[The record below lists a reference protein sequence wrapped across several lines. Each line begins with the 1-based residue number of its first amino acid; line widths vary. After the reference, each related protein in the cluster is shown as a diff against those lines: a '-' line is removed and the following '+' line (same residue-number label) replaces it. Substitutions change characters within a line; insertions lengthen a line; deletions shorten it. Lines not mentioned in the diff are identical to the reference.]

1 MRNNLRQGLWIVALA
16 VMFTM
21 FGAPTAARAQSQE
34 GMEHGQGHNKD
45 NHRNNADRNDNDRY
59 DNDRYANNSSYQQ
72 GLQQGQ
78 SDRQRNRQRQ
88 YHYKSYGNQD
98 RQAYAAGYDRGY
110 ESWNG
115 LRGER
120 GNDQFG
126 RNTNPGFRM
135 GYTDGSTDGQ
145 NDSRLNK
152 QQKYGLGYKHPD
164 RGYVSGY
171 GDKDSYKQQYR
182 AGYEQG
188 YNEGYGRR

>member
-1 MRNNLRQGLWIVALA
+1 MKQQLRQGLWMLALA
-16 VMFTM
+16 VLFTM
-21 FGAPTAARAQSQE
+21 FGVPTLARAQSQE
-34 GMEHGQGHNKD
+34 GLEHGQGHNKD
-45 NHRNNADRNDNDRY
+45 RDNRNDGAYNDADRYNNNA
-59 DNDRYANNSSYQQ
+59 SYQQ
-72 GLQQGQ
+72 GMRQGEH
-78 SDRQRNRQRQ
+78 DRQRNRERR
-88 YHYKSYGNQD
+88 YRYYSNNNQD

-126 RNTNPGFRM
+126 RNANPGFRM

-145 NDSRLNK
+145 NDRRLNK

-164 RGYVSGY
+164 RGYTSSY

-182 AGYEQG
+182 VGYEQG

>member
-1 MRNNLRQGLWIVALA
+1 MRINLRQGFWILALT
-16 VMFTM
+16 VLFTT
-21 FGAPTAARAQSQE
+21 FGVPTLARAQSQE
-34 GMEHGQGHNKD
+34 GMEHGRGHDKD
-45 NHRNNADRNDNDRY
+45 RDHGHDNDRD
-59 DNDRYANNSSYQQ
+59 DNNGYNNNARYQQ
-72 GLQQGQ
+72 GLNEGQ
-78 SDRQRNRQRQ
+78 NDRQR
-88 YHYKSYGNQD
+88 YHARRYRFNSNNDQD
-98 RQAYAAGYDRGY
+98 RRAYQAGYDRGY

-115 LRGER
+115 LRGDR

-126 RNTNPGFRM
+126 RNSNPGFRM

-145 NDSRLNK
+145 NDRRLSK

-164 RGYVSGY
+164 RGYVSSY